1 MEEEN
6 INPKEL
12 EDAFNLLVQ
21 LARNAKLTY
30 HEHSKVDSAVNLV
43 FKVINENAA
52 KNLSKSHHV
61 VQHLNEE
68 GQPSEEEQ

>member
-1 MEEEN
+1 MEKDN
-6 INPKEL
+6 FDAKEV

-30 HEHSKVDSAVNLV
+30 HEHSKVDSAVNLI
-43 FKVINENAA
+43 FDIINSNVSKKSENT
-52 KNLSKSHHV
+52 HHV

-68 GQPSEEEQ
+68 EQRSEEQ